1 MHLAIHFITFVGLKK
16 KYTIMVTEQLISP
29 KSIVVVG
36 GSEDTTKPG
45 GSALKN
51 LIDNNYSGK
60 LYVVNPKAENVQW
73 QKTYKSVEELRLSG
87 DLRLP
92 YRKQYCSFIK
102 EKGFIP
108 RWLHHDL

>member
-1 MHLAIHFITFVGLKK
+1 
-16 KYTIMVTEQLISP
+16 MVTEQLISP

-51 LIDNNYSGK
+51 LIDNKFSGK

-73 QKTYKSVEELRLSG
+73 QKTYKSVE
-87 DLRLP
+87 DD
-92 YRKQYCSFIK
+92 
-102 EKGFIP
+102 EKKCYITGQTNN
-108 RWLHHDL
+108 LHRHH

>member
-1 MHLAIHFITFVGLKK
+1 
-16 KYTIMVTEQLISP
+16 MVTEQLISP

-51 LIDNNYSGK
+51 LINNKFAGK

-73 QKTYKSVEELRLSG
+73 QKTYKSVE
-87 DLRLP
+87 DLPQVDCVFL
-92 YRKQYCSFIK
+92 Q
-102 EKGFIP
+102 
-108 RWLHHDL
+108 